1 RRPGYRG
8 AGARIWTP
16 LEGRLR
22 IRYQHRAEAEREQEA
37 PVLENMSHAMVRP
50 AEVCAAL
57 LAALEAAEGRRRS
70 RKRDQ
75 TPDAIGLAIKRD
87 LLQRVVQEDPSPEA
101 FEAWL
106 LRCVQGCSAPESAGA
121 VSAMARAVFEEW
133 GLAHAMHE
141 FKSWLKQGA
150 PSADAD
156 EGKRSRSESQS

>member
-1 RRPGYRG
+1 
-8 AGARIWTP
+8 
-16 LEGRLR
+16 
-22 IRYQHRAEAEREQEA
+22 
-37 PVLENMSHAMVRP
+37 LENMSQSMVRP

-70 RKRDQ
+70 RKRNQ

-87 LLQRVVQEDPSPEA
+87 LLQRVVQEDPHPAA

-106 LRCVQGCSAPESAGA
+106 LRCAEGYSAPESAGA
-121 VSAMARAVFEEW
+121 VSAMARAIFEEW

-141 FKSWLKQGA
+141 FKSWLDQGA

-156 EGKRSRSESQS
+156 EGKRQRSRSESQSLDD

>member
-1 RRPGYRG
+1 L
-8 AGARIWTP
+8 A
-16 LEGRLR
+16 
-22 IRYQHRAEAEREQEA
+22 
-37 PVLENMSHAMVRP
+37 NMSQSMVRP

-87 LLQRVVQEDPSPEA
+87 LLQRAVQEDPDPEA
-101 FEAWL
+101 FEEWL

-121 VSAMARAVFEEW
+121 VSAMARAIFEEW
-133 GLAHAMHE
+133 RLAHSLNE
-141 FKSWLKQGA
+141 FKSWLDQGA

-156 EGKRSRSESQS
+156 DGKRGHSRSEQPESK